1 VNIDFQRPSF
11 TMEDDALLDH
21 ALTHVRHR
29 TDLDSSMCIIRK
41 LNRKNCCIVS
51 WATRK
56 GLEK

>member
-1 VNIDFQRPSF
+1 
-11 TMEDDALLDH
+11 MEDDALLDH